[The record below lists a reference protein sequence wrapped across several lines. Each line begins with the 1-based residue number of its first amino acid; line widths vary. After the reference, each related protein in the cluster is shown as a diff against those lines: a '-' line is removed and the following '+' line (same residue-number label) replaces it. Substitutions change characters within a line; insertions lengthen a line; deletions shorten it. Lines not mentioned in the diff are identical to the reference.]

1 MIEPKQRGRSEI
13 VDITHV
19 AIVIKDLI
27 LEVDHDS
34 ITSVNQAVF

>member
-13 VDITHV
+13 VDITHI
-19 AIVIKDLI
+19 AIIKDLI